1 MNELSNAS
9 CAITDGLCAASI
21 DELRQVEG
29 GLGLDFTSMKAFY
42 TSVAEWCQE
51 LARRSRE

>member
-1 MNELSNAS
+1 MIELSNGS
-9 CAITDGLCAASI
+9 CAMPDGFSAPEI
-21 DELRQVEG
+21 DELGQVEG